1 MQDLTGRR
9 VLITGASSGIGRA
22 AARRFADAGA
32 AVVATGRRAEALRA
46 LASEAAPG
54 AITALAG
61 DVTDAGFAAELARA
75 AAPVDILVN
84 NAGALKHAPF
94 LQSDP
99 ADWTRVI
106 ELNVLALLRLTQLVA
121 SGMAER
127 RAGHIINLSSL
138 LARRVAP
145 FTTVYAATKHAVAAI
160 SQGLRAELRPLNIRV
175 TEIAPG
181 IVNTEVFRAID
192 DPAVRERYAR
202 FDFEPLS
209 PIQVAEAI
217 LFAARSD
224 AGVCPDLIELKSVG
238 QE

>member
-1 MQDLTGRR
+1 MQELTGQR

-22 AARRFADAGA
+22 AARLFADAGA
-32 AVVATGRRAEALRA
+32 AVVVSARRGDALQA
-46 LASEAAPG
+46 LAASVAPG
-54 AITALAG
+54 TVTALPG
-61 DVTDAGFAAELARA
+61 DVTDTGFVAELARA
-75 AAPVDILVN
+75 AGPVDILVN

-99 ADWTRVI
+99 ADWAHVF
-106 ELNVLALLRLTQLVA
+106 ELNVLALMRLTQLVA
-121 SGMAER
+121 RGMAER
-127 RAGHIINLSSL
+127 GGGHIINLSSL

-181 IVNTEVFRAID
+181 IVNTEVFRRID
-192 DPAVRERYAR
+192 DPAVRERYSR
-202 FDFEPLS
+202 FGFEPLS
-209 PIQVAEAI
+209 ATQVAEAI
-217 LFAARSD
+217 LFAACSGPT
-224 AGVCPDLIELKSVG
+224 ACPDLIELKAAG